1 MVICAPPHLHAPTAV
16 AAFDAG
22 LHVYLEKPLAP
33 SLAEAE
39 PAVQAWQRA
48 RTIGM
53 IGFNFRFHPQI
64 ARIRERSA
72 ILIGDP
78 LAVRAIFSILPHE
91 LPEWKRTRRT
101 GGGVLLDLASHHVD
115 LVHDLLGDE
124 VTRVYASTRSL
135 RGEHDHAGVQLEL
148 ASGVIAQ
155 LFVSLGTVDEN
166 RLEIV
171 GTDGKL
177 VMDRTELLR
186 PEHVPATQQGARARR
201 LARAL
206 VALEPRR
213 VLRSPGAEPSFAAA
227 LSAFVWSASG
237 NAFAGPDL
245 FDGVRNLAVIEAAER
260 SLTSRAAEAPVARE
274 SRTDDSGTSRLALM
288 RILLVNDY
296 ATPTAGAE
304 RDHAGPARRPARA
317 RARRARVRQPCA
329 AHRGRVVRRRDL
341 LRHELA
347 RADADVDRESV
358 RRASAAASACASSR
372 PTSCRCTCSSG
383 SSRRRSSRCC
393 AACRRSTGR

>member
-1 MVICAPPHLHAPTAV
+1 MAPLRIGEIGCGQIARAIHLPVLSRMPEARVVALAEPVDASRAAAAALAPGATAHADYHELLRAGGLDAVVICAPPHLHAPSAI

-33 SLAEAE
+33 SLADAE
-39 PAVQAWQRA
+39 PALQAWLRA
-48 RTIGM
+48 GTIGM

-64 ARIRERSA
+64 SRIRERLRDGA
-72 ILIGDP
+72 IGDP
-78 LAVRAIFSILPHE
+78 LAVRAVFSILPHE
-91 LPEWKRTRRT
+91 LPEWKRTRHT

-115 LVHDLLGDE
+115 LVHHLLGDD

-135 RGEHDHAGVQLEL
+135 RGENDHAAVQLEL

-171 GTDGKL
+171 GTEGKL
-177 VMDRTELLR
+177 VMDRTELVR
-186 PEHVPATQQGARARR
+186 PEHIPATQQGARARR

-213 VLRSPGAEPSFAAA
+213 VLRSPGAEPSFATA

-237 NAFAGPDL
+237 NSFGGPDL

-260 SLTSRAAEAPVARE
+260 SLTSRAAESPQWPASLE
-274 SRTDDSGTSRLALM
+274 RTA
-288 RILLVNDY
+288 
-296 ATPTAGAE
+296 AG
-304 RDHAGPARRPARA
+304 
-317 RARRARVRQPCA
+317 
-329 AHRGRVVRRRDL
+329 
-341 LRHELA
+341 RHI
-347 RADADVDRESV
+347 
-358 RRASAAASACASSR
+358 
-372 PTSCRCTCSSG
+372 PH
-383 SSRRRSSRCC
+383 
-393 AACRRSTGR
+393 

>member
-1 MVICAPPHLHAPTAV
+1 MAPLRLGVIGCGQIARAIHLPVLRRIPEARVVALAEPVDASRAAAEAMAPGAAAYSDYRELLNAGGLDAVVICAPPHLHAPSAI

-33 SLAEAE
+33 SLADAE

-64 ARIRERSA
+64 ARIRERLRDGA
-72 ILIGDP
+72 IGDP
-78 LAVRAIFSILPHE
+78 LAVRAVFSILPHE

-115 LVHDLLGDE
+115 LVHHLLGAD

-135 RGEHDHAGVQLEL
+135 RGEDDHAAVQLEL

-171 GTDGKL
+171 GTEGKL
-177 VMDRTELLR
+177 VMDRTELIR
-186 PEHVPATQQGARARR
+186 PEHVPASQRGARARR
-201 LARAL
+201 LTRAL
-206 VALEPRR
+206 LALEPRR

-237 NAFAGPDL
+237 NAFGGPDL
-245 FDGVRNLAVIEAAER
+245 LDGVRNLAVIEAAER
-260 SLTSRAAEAPVARE
+260 SLTSRAAEAPRWPA
-274 SRTDDSGTSRLALM
+274 SLDP
-288 RILLVNDY
+288 
-296 ATPTAGAE
+296 TPAG
-304 RDHAGPARRPARA
+304 R
-317 RARRARVRQPCA
+317 
-329 AHRGRVVRRRDL
+329 RVVR
-341 LRHELA
+341 
-347 RADADVDRESV
+347 
-358 RRASAAASACASSR
+358 
-372 PTSCRCTCSSG
+372 
-383 SSRRRSSRCC
+383 
-393 AACRRSTGR
+393 